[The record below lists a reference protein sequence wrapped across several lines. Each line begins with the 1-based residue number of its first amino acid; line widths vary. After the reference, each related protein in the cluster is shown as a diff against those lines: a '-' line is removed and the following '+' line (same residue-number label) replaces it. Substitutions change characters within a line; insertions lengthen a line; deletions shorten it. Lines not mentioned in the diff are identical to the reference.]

1 MESIEDLFIFSS
13 GSLIETVRPYVDY
26 YWDNIK
32 NDKVKN
38 DEVILKTNKF
48 ILDVITNI
56 DDIKN
61 NNEDYFLYLNLP
73 YVAPD
78 PNNFRYIQRSTMD
91 EYYKYDY
98 GTTLYQ
104 YILLLNKMIK
114 LYDKSFNLNYNL
126 TCVNNYNY
134 AFEDEGKTQPYDI
147 EQTHNIENSFLI
159 TQTNILCKYYKVEND
174 EDINI
179 IPVFIGSYQNISDV
193 LFVYNICSDIT
204 MFNKKFNLQD
214 FGLKVYKTLD
224 LFELMLYFFQV
235 DSKKDRLALLV
246 ETRNPSY
253 SKAYSLYYKA
263 GFRPM
268 FNLLDTLN
276 VNLLELAQNCI
287 KTDINYKNCQKGTF
301 NHILMMKTTDKFPLN
316 DIFIKYY
323 NDAFMSNKT
332 RNTNKISR
340 ISQNNNGNKL
350 RYFFDTAV
358 SMAHRCSCI
367 FDKYFTLNKICCEK
381 IVDNITYYFTHNS
394 DYNKNYFQVHWNV
407 INLYEKDALYH
418 QSIGQMTPLHVSFL
432 NNPNLFRFISCVSN
446 NFCDYTYV
454 KSAKVNRDVK
464 LNLDK
469 TLFPDLENYSMF
481 YSDFTLTVGISEIM
495 NTITNLNGSGSST
508 FEKKISITFY
518 NQNNID
524 TEKNCLEF
532 NIKNV
537 KDIKDSLRDV
547 LTSTNRVLS
556 KKAFTDLLDKFE
568 NSYTDDRY
576 PIIFIPCN
584 LLYECNITGRSNN
597 IAHAVSMV
605 YVKNSKRLFFYESQV
620 LSDDKFYGMIE
631 IVKALSIVLKELIR
645 IKTGDYNSVQ
655 DEVHELHRYKDPH
668 TEESLYAKIQTDF
681 SDDKTGALCV
691 LLSKI
696 PYFACNLFPTTS
708 KKIEDSEEYIRF
720 YTFMLTFYAIKIRK
734 EQEILGE
741 QNIVQTNISVV
752 FPYMFCGVYGM
763 IQNFNNKKKADGKTL
778 FQEDIDIE
786 KELDIC
792 TLFLRHN
799 LSSLNNENAA
809 VFELNKEELPY
820 TMHKYMNNKIFTYK

>member
-1 MESIEDLFIFSS
+1 MESIQDLFIFSNS
-13 GSLIETVRPYVDY
+13 SLIETVRPYVEY
-26 YWDNIK
+26 YWDKVK

-48 ILDVITNI
+48 ILDVIKNI

-61 NNEDYFLYLNLP
+61 NNKDYFKYLNQP

-78 PNNFRYIQRSTMD
+78 PNNFRYIQGAMD

-98 GTTLYQ
+98 GTTLYE
-104 YILLLNKMIK
+104 YILLLNKIIK

-126 TCVNNYNY
+126 TCVGDYNY
-134 AFEDEGKTQPYDI
+134 AFKDEGKTQGYDI
-147 EQTHNIENSFLI
+147 EKTHNIENSFLI

-174 EDINI
+174 DGVNI
-179 IPVFIGSYQNISDV
+179 MPVFIGSYQNIADTI
-193 LFVYNICSDIT
+193 FVYNICSDIT
-204 MFNKKFNLQD
+204 MFNKKFNSQN
-214 FGLKVYKTLD
+214 FTLKVYKTLD
-224 LFELMLYFFQV
+224 LFELMLYFFQA

-276 VNLLELAQNCI
+276 INVLDLAQNCI

-323 NDAFMSNKT
+323 NDIFMSNKT
-332 RNTNKISR
+332 KNTNKISR

-350 RYFFDTAV
+350 RYFFDTAL
-358 SMAHRCSCI
+358 SMAHRCCCI
-367 FDKYFTLNKICCEK
+367 FDKYFTSNKNYCEK

-394 DYNKNYFQVHWNV
+394 HYNQNYFPDHWNI
-407 INLYEKDALYH
+407 INNYEKDALYH
-418 QSIGQMTPLHVSFL
+418 QSIGQMNPLHVSFL
-432 NNPNLFRFISCVSN
+432 NNPNLFRFISCVGN
-446 NFCDYTYV
+446 NLCDYTFV
-454 KSAKVNRDVK
+454 KSVQVDRSIK

-469 TLFPDLENYSMF
+469 NLFSDLEDYSMF
-481 YSDFTLTVGISEIM
+481 YSDFTITVSISEIM
-495 NTITNLNGSGSST
+495 NNITTLTGGTSST
-508 FEKKISITFY
+508 IEKKARITFY

-524 TEKNCLEF
+524 TKQNYLEF

-537 KDIKDSLRDV
+537 KDIEDSLRDV
-547 LTSTNRVLS
+547 VTSTNTVLS
-556 KKAFTDLLDKFE
+556 KKTFTDFLDKFE
-568 NSYTDDRY
+568 NPYTDDRY

-584 LLYECNITGRSNN
+584 IIYKCNIAGRSNN

-605 YVKNSKRLFFYESQV
+605 YIKNAKRLFFYESQV
-620 LSDDKFYGMIE
+620 LSDDNIAGMIE
-631 IVKALSIVLKELIR
+631 IVKALSIVFKELIR

-655 DEVHELHRYKDPH
+655 DEVHELHRYKDPD
-668 TEESLYAKIQTDF
+668 TKESLYAKIQTEF

-708 KKIEDSEEYIRF
+708 KTIKDSEEYIRF
-720 YTFMLTFYAIKIRK
+720 YTFMLTFYAIKVRK

-741 QNIVQTNISVV
+741 QNIIQTNISVV
-752 FPYMFCGVYGM
+752 FPYMFCGVYEM
-763 IQNFNNKKKADGKTL
+763 IKNFNKKKKADGKLL
-778 FQEDIDIE
+778 FQKDIDIE
-786 KELDIC
+786 KELNIC
-792 TLFLRHN
+792 KELLRIS
-799 LSSLNNENAA
+799 LSSLNNEIAA
-809 VFELNKEELPY
+809 VFQLNKEELPY